1 MNIKKQMAIR
11 RNRWDHM
18 TLEQRLQRLQKAL
31 DDFLNYVRKRKKRG
45 ETLCTRTAITSP
57 H

>member
-1 MNIKKQMAIR
+1 MNR

-18 TLEQRLQRLQKAL
+18 TPEQRLQRLQKAL

-45 ETLCTRTAITSP
+45 ETLCTHTTTTSA